1 MAKCNLAPELR
12 DEYLRRA
19 EFWTHSNEELEVCRQ
34 YFDNYLFCDR
44 SENWADPDNDFPTL
58 VPTKEYHCT
67 ACGEMFSASKE
78 ELPQYFCLKHNDETR
93 CPYCYRS
100 VTVKQMGKVR
110 SGLSLR
116 QSTAVTF
123 INVTETGAVCLDGCI
138 VFYDYNGER
147 NPVHADMNVSHI
159 AKRRYYMEQ
168 GTVMEWRRCIG
179 PMSYISLMG
188 LTDWDE
194 AANVQEPFQANYMY
208 GFDGFGYLVGLDKLE
223 RSQLRYSA
231 VVKYFADYHNLDI
244 TEPATPL
251 RLFTKYLA
259 EYAMNN
265 RIEMAV
271 KLGLSAAAG
280 ELVRDGRKN
289 ARDLDWSA
297 NTPAAFTRLNKADAK
312 VFFANPSLVK
322 LGWYHKLN
330 KLGAVKSM
338 NEADFIAARVGF
350 CTVETAQLAI
360 KYELGLCALASRMD
374 DGQTLSMWT
383 DYVTMGEKLGYDFSR
398 RDVLLPK
405 NLRERHDAAAKAIKI
420 RDDREKTKKYQTRR
434 KALEKK
440 YGYTCDG
447 MSIVI
452 PRGIEDIV
460 HEGKTLKICVGGYAH
475 RHVEGKATILFL
487 RHERRPERSWLCIEL
502 DNRGEIQQIHGYR
515 NEGYPHAIDPQK
527 RYRAWLKQWQK
538 WYKSGS
544 PRDSKGKPIIKERRK
559 SA

>member
-19 EFWTHSNEELEVCRQ
+19 EFWAHSDEDLEVCRR
-34 YFDNYLFCDR
+34 YFNNYLFCDR
-44 SENWADPDNDFPTL
+44 SESWADPDNDFPAD

-67 ACGEMFSASKE
+67 ACGGRFSASKD
-78 ELPQYFCLKHNDETR
+78 ELPQYFRLKHNDETR
-93 CPYCYRS
+93 CPYCDRS
-100 VTVKQMGKVR
+100 VTAKQMGKVR
-110 SGLSLR
+110 GGLNLS

-123 INVTETGAVCLDGCI
+123 INVTGSGAVCLDSCI

-147 NPVHADMNVSHI
+147 NPVYADMEVSCI

-168 GTVMEWRRCIG
+168 GAVMEWRRRIRAV
-179 PMSYISLMG
+179 SYISLAG
-188 LTDWDE
+188 TEGWTE
-194 AANVQEPFQANYMY
+194 ATYVQEPFQANVIY
-208 GFDGFGYLVGLDKLE
+208 GYDGFGYLVGLDKLE

-231 VVKYFADYHNLDI
+231 AVKYFADYHNLDI
-244 TEPATPL
+244 TKPETPA
-251 RLFTKYLA
+251 RLFVKYLA
-259 EYAMNN
+259 EYALNN

-271 KLGLSAAAG
+271 KLGLPAAAG

-289 ARDLDWSA
+289 TRDLDWTA
-297 NTPAAFTRLNKADAK
+297 NTPAAFVRLNKADAK
-312 VFFANPSLVK
+312 VFFADPSLVK

-338 NEADFIAARVGF
+338 KEADFIAARAGF
-350 CTVETAQLAI
+350 CTVETVQTAI
-360 KYELGLCALASRMD
+360 KYGLDLRALASRMGD
-374 DGQTLSMWT
+374 EQTMSMWT
-383 DYVTMGEKLGYDFSR
+383 DYVNMGETLDYDFSR

-405 NLRERHDAAAKAIKI
+405 NLRERHDAAVKAIKI

-434 KALEKK
+434 KTLEKK
-440 YGYTCDG
+440 YGCTWDG
-447 MSIVI
+447 LSIVV

-460 HEGKTLKICVGGYAH
+460 REGKTLEICVGGYAH
-475 RHVEGKATILFL
+475 RHVEGKTTILFL
-487 RHERRPERSWLCIEL
+487 RHERRPERSWMCIEL
-502 DNRGEIQQIHGYR
+502 DDRGEIRQIHGYR
-515 NEGYPHAIDPQK
+515 NEGYPHAIAPEK
-527 RYRAWLKQWQK
+527 RYRVWLKQWQK

>member
-19 EFWTHSNEELEVCRQ
+19 SFWAHSDEEREVCRQ

-58 VPTKEYHCT
+58 APTKEYHCT
-67 ACGEMFSASKE
+67 ACGERFSASKDE
-78 ELPQYFCLKHNDETR
+78 RPEYFRLKHNDTVH
-93 CPYCYRS
+93 CPYCDRS
-100 VTVKQMGKVR
+100 VTVKQMGR
-110 SGLSLR
+110 IREGLNLR

-123 INVTETGAVCLDGCI
+123 INVTESGAVCLDSCI
-138 VFYDYNGER
+138 VFYDYNRER
-147 NPVHADMNVSHI
+147 NPVYADMEVSCI

-168 GTVMEWRRCIG
+168 GAVMEWRRS
-179 PMSYISLMG
+179 MYY
-188 LTDWDE
+188 LTGTENWTE
-194 AANVQEPFQANYMY
+194 AMNVQEPFQANVMY
-208 GFDGFGYLVGLDKLE
+208 GFDGFGYLVGLDKLN
-223 RSQLRYSA
+223 RSQLKYSA

-244 TEPATPL
+244 TKPETPVW
-251 RLFTKYLA
+251 LFVKYLA

-280 ELVRDGRKN
+280 ELIRDGRKN
-289 ARDLDWSA
+289 ARDLDWLA
-297 NTPAAFTRLNKADAK
+297 NAPAAFTRLNKTDAK
-312 VFFANPSLVK
+312 VFFANPSLEK

-374 DGQTLSMWT
+374 DRQTLSMWT

-405 NLRERHDAAAKAIKI
+405 NLRERHDAAAKALKI
-420 RDDREKTKKYQTRR
+420 MDDSKKTEAYQKRR
-434 KALEKK
+434 KTLEKK

-447 MSIVI
+447 MSIVV

-460 HEGKTLKICVGGYAH
+460 REGKTLEICVGGYAH
-475 RHVEGKATILFL
+475 RHVEGKTTILFL
-487 RHERRPERSWLCIEL
+487 RHERRPDRSWLCIEL
-502 DNRGEIQQIHGYR
+502 DDRGEIRQIHGYR
-515 NEGYPHAIDPQK
+515 NEGYAHAVSPME
-527 RYRAWLKQWQK
+527 RYGEWLTQWQR
-538 WYKSGS
+538 WYKNGS
-544 PRDSKGKPIIKERRK
+544 PRDSKGKPVIKERRM

>member
-19 EFWTHSNEELEVCRQ
+19 EFWAHDEELEVCRQ

-58 VPTKEYHCT
+58 APTKEYHCT
-67 ACGEMFSASKE
+67 ACGERFSASKDE
-78 ELPQYFCLKHNDETR
+78 RPEYFRLKHNDETR
-93 CPYCYRS
+93 CPYCDRS
-100 VTVKQMGKVR
+100 VTVKQMGR
-110 SGLSLR
+110 IRGGLNLS

-123 INVTETGAVCLDGCI
+123 INVTGSGAVCLDSCI

-147 NPVHADMNVSHI
+147 DPVYADMEVSCI

-168 GTVMEWRRCIG
+168 GAVMEWRGNMG
-179 PMSYISLMG
+179 PMYYP
-188 LTDWDE
+188 TDRGGWTE
-194 AANVQEPFQANYMY
+194 ATNVQEPFQANVMY
-208 GFDGFGYLVGLDKLE
+208 GYDGFGYLVGLDKLE

-231 VVKYFADYHNLDI
+231 AVKYFADYHNLDI
-244 TEPATPL
+244 TKPETPV
-251 RLFTKYLA
+251 RLFVKYMA
-259 EYAMNN
+259 EYALNN

-271 KLGLSAAAG
+271 KLGLPAAAG

-289 ARDLDWSA
+289 TRDLDWTA
-297 NTPAAFTRLNKADAK
+297 NTPAAFVRLNKADAK
-312 VFFANPSLVK
+312 VFFENPSLVK

-338 NEADFIAARVGF
+338 KEADFIAARVGF
-350 CTVETAQLAI
+350 CTVETVQTAI
-360 KYELGLCALASRMD
+360 KYGLGLCALASRMG
-374 DGQTLSMWT
+374 DGQTMSMWT
-383 DYVTMGEKLGYDFSR
+383 DYVNMGETLGYDFSR

-405 NLRERHDAAAKAIKI
+405 SLRERHDAAAKALKI
-420 RDDREKTKKYQTRR
+420 MDDSKKTEAYQKRR

-447 MSIVI
+447 MSIVV
-452 PRGIEDIV
+452 PHGIDDIV
-460 HEGKTLKICVGGYAH
+460 HEGKTLEICVGGYAH
-475 RHVEGKATILFL
+475 RHVEGKTTILFL

-515 NEGYPHAIDPQK
+515 NEGYPHAIAPEK

-544 PRDSKGKPIIKERRK
+544 LRDSKGKPIIKERRK

>member
-1 MAKCNLAPELR
+1 M
-12 DEYLRRA
+12 Y
-19 EFWTHSNEELEVCRQ
+19 
-34 YFDNYLFCDR
+34 
-44 SENWADPDNDFPTL
+44 
-58 VPTKEYHCT
+58 
-67 ACGEMFSASKE
+67 GERFSASKDE
-78 ELPQYFCLKHNDETR
+78 RPEYFRLKHNDATR
-93 CPYCYRS
+93 CPYCGRS
-100 VTVKQMGKVR
+100 VTVKQMGR
-110 SGLSLR
+110 IREGLNLS

-123 INVTETGAVCLDGCI
+123 INVTGSGAVCLDSCI

-147 NPVHADMNVSHI
+147 NPVYADMDVSHI

-168 GTVMEWRRCIG
+168 GAVMEWRR
-179 PMSYISLMG
+179 SMG
-188 LTDWDE
+188 SMYYLTGTENWTE
-194 AANVQEPFQANYMY
+194 AMNVQEPFQANVMY

-223 RSQLRYSA
+223 RSQLKYSA

-244 TEPATPL
+244 TKPETPV
-251 RLFTKYLA
+251 RLFVKYLA
-259 EYAMNN
+259 EYALNN
-265 RIEMAV
+265 RLEMAA

-289 ARDLDWSA
+289 TRDLDWTA
-297 NTPAAFTRLNKADAK
+297 NTPAAFVRLNKADAK
-312 VFFANPSLVK
+312 LFFADPSLVK

-330 KLGAVKSM
+330 KVGAVKSM
-338 NEADFIAARVGF
+338 KEAEFIAARVGF
-350 CTVETAQLAI
+350 CTIETAQSAI
-360 KYELGLCALASRMD
+360 KYELGLCALASRMG

-383 DYVTMGEKLGYDFSR
+383 DYVHMGETLSYDFSR

-420 RDDREKTKKYQTRR
+420 KDDREKTKKYQTRR

-447 MSIVI
+447 LSIVV
-452 PRGIEDIV
+452 PRGIDDIV
-460 HEGKTLKICVGGYAH
+460 REGKTLEICVSDYAH
-475 RHVEGKATILFL
+475 RHVEGKTTILFL

-502 DNRGEIQQIHGYR
+502 DNRGEIRQIHGYK